1 MSRILSD
8 KNKKDEFINYVI
20 KGDVLNIKDPV
31 NLKNKFEKIVDD
43 LGKDY
48 EKELKAEEKIYDKL
62 KKDSKYKDLTEGID
76 EKMYKPKKTRKF
88 VYTTVPNTDQ
98 SIVNYQTEAIRNLY
112 KSVNVD
118 EDNKT
123 FNGKVKFSK
132 T

>member
-1 MSRILSD
+1 MSLVKIGESISITASDIQDVESVLSD
-8 KNKKDEFINYVI
+8 PEIQ
-20 KGDVLNIKDPV
+20 
-31 NLKNKFEKIVDD
+31 NKFEKIVDD

-48 EKELKAEEKIYDKL
+48 EKELKDEEKVYDKL

-98 SIVNYQTEAIRNLY
+98 TIINYQTNAIRDLY
-112 KSVNVD
+112 KSVNTGPD
-118 EDNKT
+118 DDKT